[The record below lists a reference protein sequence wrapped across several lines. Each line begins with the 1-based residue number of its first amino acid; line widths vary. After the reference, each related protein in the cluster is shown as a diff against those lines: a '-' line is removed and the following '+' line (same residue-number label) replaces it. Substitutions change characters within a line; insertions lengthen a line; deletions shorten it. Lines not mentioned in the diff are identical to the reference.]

1 MIVRLEKEQQK
12 SARRKLLADPVYII
26 SHDAL
31 RKMKQD
37 GHTQLSPV
45 ELFLSAQEL
54 CETLLALPD
63 VMEGLDEEIDDLEDE
78 AEGEND
84 AMLIMTLATA
94 QLQARSKKCVGI
106 DIRKIIFHIYER
118 LDGHDLLWP
127 LIEQMTNKE
136 DARWLEGKK
145 TNLLNYE
152 LQEIELNGGGAEEV
166 KQLFADMVEC
176 SDKMDKETIKGN
188 LLFLNRYNID
198 HNHAYDKEVIALFD
212 KFGIKSTTI
221 IKPKEYVS
229 TKIVDTE
236 IQNVEAGGTGVIKE
250 MKKD

>member
-12 SARRKLLADPVYII
+12 SARRKLLADVVYII
-26 SHDAL
+26 SHEAL

-37 GHTQLSPV
+37 GHTELSPE
-45 ELFLSAQEL
+45 ELFLSAQEF

-63 VMEGLDEEIDDLEDE
+63 VMEGLDDEIGDLEDE
-78 AEGEND
+78 AEGKND

-106 DIRKIIFHIYER
+106 DIRKIILYIYKR

-127 LIEQMTNKE
+127 LIEQMTDKE
-136 DARWLEGKK
+136 DARWMEGKK
-145 TNLLNYE
+145 TNLLDYE
-152 LQEIELNGGGAEEV
+152 LQEIKQDGGGSEEIR
-166 KQLFADMVEC
+166 QLFADMVDY
-176 SDKMDKETIKGN
+176 SDNMDKETIRGN

-221 IKPKEYVS
+221 IKPKEYVG
-229 TKIVDTE
+229 TKIVENE
-236 IQNVEAGGTGVIKE
+236 IGNVEAGGTGVIKG

>member
-45 ELFLSAQEL
+45 ELFLSAQEF
-54 CETLLALPD
+54 CETLFALPD
-63 VMEGLDEEIDDLEDE
+63 VIEGLDDEIDDLEDE

-152 LQEIELNGGGAEEV
+152 LQEIKQDGGGSEEI
-166 KQLFADMVEC
+166 KQLFADMVDC

-221 IKPKEYVS
+221 IKPKEYVV
-229 TKIVDTE
+229 TKIVDAE

>member
-106 DIRKIIFHIYER
+106 DIRKIILHIYER

-127 LIEQMTNKE
+127 LIEQMTDKE

>member
-12 SARRKLLADPVYII
+12 SARRQLLADYVYII

-31 RKMKQD
+31 RKMRQD
-37 GHTQLSPV
+37 GHTELLPV
-45 ELFLSAQEL
+45 ELFLSAQEF

-63 VMEGLDEEIDDLEDE
+63 VMEGLDDEIDDLEDE

-84 AMLIMTLATA
+84 AMLIMALATA

-106 DIRKIIFHIYER
+106 DIRKIIFHIFER
-118 LDGHDLLWP
+118 LDGNDLLWP
-127 LIEQMTNKE
+127 LIEQMTDKE

-145 TNLLNYE
+145 TILLDYE
-152 LQEIELNGGGAEEV
+152 LQEITLDGGGSEEI
-166 KQLFADMVEC
+166 KQLFADMVDC

-198 HNHAYDKEVIALFD
+198 HNHVYDKEVIALFD

-221 IKPKEYVS
+221 IKPKEYVG

-236 IQNVEAGGTGVIKE
+236 IQNVEAGGTGVIKG

>member
-63 VMEGLDEEIDDLEDE
+63 VMEGLDDEIDDLEDE

-106 DIRKIIFHIYER
+106 DIRKIIFHIYEC

-152 LQEIELNGGGAEEV
+152 LQEIELNGGGSEEV

-221 IKPKEYVS
+221 IKPKEYVG

>member
-26 SHDAL
+26 GHDAL

-45 ELFLSAQEL
+45 ELFLSAQEF

-63 VMEGLDEEIDDLEDE
+63 VMEGLDDEIDDLEDE

-84 AMLIMTLATA
+84 AMLIMALATA
-94 QLQARSKKCVGI
+94 QLQARSMKCVGI
-106 DIRKIIFHIYER
+106 DIRKIIFHIFER
-118 LDGHDLLWP
+118 SDGHDLLWP

-152 LQEIELNGGGAEEV
+152 LQEIKQDGGGSEEI

-221 IKPKEYVS
+221 IKPKEYVV

-236 IQNVEAGGTGVIKE
+236 IQNVEAGGIGVIKE

>member
-1 MIVRLEKEQQK
+1 MIVRLDKEKQRT
-12 SARRKLLADPVYII
+12 ARHQLLNNVVYII
-26 SHDAL
+26 CHEAL
-31 RKMKQD
+31 KQMQRD
-37 GHTQLSPV
+37 GHTELSPV
-45 ELFLSAQEL
+45 EVFLSARNFCDSILE
-54 CETLLALPD
+54 LPD
-63 VMEGLDEEIDDLEDE
+63 IEEGLDDEMDDLEDE
-78 AEGEND
+78 TEVKD
-84 AMLIMTLATA
+84 DYMLILTLVTV
-94 QLQARSKKCVGI
+94 QLQAMSKRSVGI
-106 DIRKIIFHIYER
+106 DFKKIIFRIFER
-118 LDGHDLLWP
+118 LEGYEFLWP
-127 LIEQMTNKE
+127 LIEQMTDKE
-136 DARWLEGKK
+136 DSRWLAGKK
-145 TNLLNYE
+145 TGLLDYE
-152 LQEIELNGGGAEEV
+152 LQEIKIDGGGSEEI

-221 IKPKEYVS
+221 IKPKEYVG

>member
-106 DIRKIIFHIYER
+106 DIRKLIFHIYER

>member
-1 MIVRLEKEQQK
+1 MIVRLDREQQK
-12 SARRKLLADPVYII
+12 KARRQLLTDVVYII

-31 RKMKQD
+31 KQCKSD
-37 GHTQLSPV
+37 GHTELTPV
-45 ELFLSAQEL
+45 EIFLSAQKF
-54 CETLLALPD
+54 CDAVFDLPD
-63 VMEGLDEEIDDLEDE
+63 AVEGIGDEIDDLEDE
-78 AEGEND
+78 ASGAND
-84 AMLIMTLATA
+84 TMFILLLATM
-94 QLQARSKKCVGI
+94 QMQAVSGKRVGI
-106 DIRKIIFHIYER
+106 NIKSIIQHIFER
-118 LDGHDLLWP
+118 ISDHELFFNLFS
-127 LIEQMTNKE
+127 QFANKE
-136 DARWLEGKK
+136 ETRWMEGKK
-145 TNLLNYE
+145 TNLLDYE
-152 LQEIELNGGGAEEV
+152 LQEIKIDGGGSEEI
-166 KQLFADMVEC
+166 KLLFADMVEC

-221 IKPKEYVS
+221 IKPKEYVG

>member
-1 MIVRLEKEQQK
+1 MIVRLEREQQK

-26 SHDAL
+26 CHDAL
-31 RKMKQD
+31 SKMKQD
-37 GHTQLSPV
+37 GHTELSPV
-45 ELFLSAQEL
+45 ELFLSAQNF

-63 VMEGLDEEIDDLEDE
+63 VMEGLDDEIDDLEDE
-78 AEGEND
+78 TEGEND
-84 AMLIMTLATA
+84 AMLIMVLATV

-106 DIRKIIFHIYER
+106 DIRKIIFHIFER
-118 LDGHDLLWP
+118 LEGHDLLWP

-145 TNLLNYE
+145 TNLLDYE
-152 LQEIELNGGGAEEV
+152 LQEITLDGGGSEEI
-166 KQLFADMVEC
+166 KQLFADMVDF

-221 IKPKEYVS
+221 IKPKEYVG

-236 IQNVEAGGTGVIKE
+236 IQNVEAGGTGVIKG

>member
-1 MIVRLEKEQQK
+1 MIVRLKKEQQK

-45 ELFLSAQEL
+45 ELFLSAQEF

>member
-63 VMEGLDEEIDDLEDE
+63 VMEGLDDEIDDLEDE

-84 AMLIMTLATA
+84 AMLIMALATA

-152 LQEIELNGGGAEEV
+152 LQEIELNGGGSEEV
-166 KQLFADMVEC
+166 KAFMNKYTQATLALTPDEIRSTLIVLSSLNLEYNHAFDEHIALLC
-176 SDKMDKETIKGN
+176 DKLGIKPSE
-188 LLFLNRYNID
+188 I
-198 HNHAYDKEVIALFD
+198 HNHFGANSGCQVFNGSVSGQFD
-212 KFGIKSTTI
+212 KKL
-221 IKPKEYVS
+221 
-229 TKIVDTE
+229 
-236 IQNVEAGGTGVIKE
+236 
-250 MKKD
+250 

>member
-63 VMEGLDEEIDDLEDE
+63 VMEGLDDEIDDLEDE